1 MCLSRKKLLFK
12 ADPVTIQFAILVG
25 VTLLVRRQP
34 RNGRFGTQSFLPP
47 QHEVTTSNY
56 SCWPAACDQNINR

>member
-34 RNGRFGTQSFLPP
+34 RNGRFGSQSFLPP

-56 SCWPAACDQNINR
+56 S